1 MAEPKVQNFKNHA
14 KLDPLFHFLVLPVAL
29 ITVLV
34 AAYQITQRQTLA
46 DAWFFILSV
55 ATLLA
60 FLKIRTYSLKVQ
72 DRVIRLEETLRMQ
85 CVLPEPLK
93 ARIGELTEGQFVA
106 LRFAPD
112 AELTS
117 LVEQTLNGKLSN
129 KEIKGKIVNWRPDFF
144 RI

>member
-1 MAEPKVQNFKNHA
+1 MAEPKVQSFKNHA
-14 KLDPLFHFLVLPVAL
+14 KLDPLFHFLILPVAL
-29 ITVLV
+29 ITVLI

-46 DAWFFILSV
+46 DAWFFVMSV

-85 CVLPEPLK
+85 RVLPDTLK
-93 ARIGELTEGQFVA
+93 SRIGELTEGQFVA

-117 LVEQTLNGKLSN
+117 LVEKTLANKLSN
-129 KEIKGKIVNWRPDFF
+129 KEIKASIVNWRPDFF
-144 RI
+144 RV

>member
-14 KLDPLFHFLVLPVAL
+14 KLDPLFHFLILPVAL
-29 ITVLV
+29 ITVLIS
-34 AAYQITQRQTLA
+34 AYQITQRQTLA
-46 DAWFFILSV
+46 DAWFFVMSV

-85 CVLPEPLK
+85 RVLPAELQ
-93 ARIGELTEGQFVA
+93 ARIGKLTEGQFVA

-112 AELTS
+112 AELTG
-117 LVEQTLNGKLSN
+117 LFEQTLKNNWSG
-129 KEIKGKIVNWRPDFF
+129 KEIKKNIVNWRPDFF
-144 RI
+144 RV